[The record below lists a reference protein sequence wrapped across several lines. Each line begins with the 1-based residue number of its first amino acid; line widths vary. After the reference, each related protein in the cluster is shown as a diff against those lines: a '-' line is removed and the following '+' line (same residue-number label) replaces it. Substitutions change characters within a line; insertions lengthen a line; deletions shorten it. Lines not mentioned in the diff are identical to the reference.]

1 MSASQSARKPG
12 CNGMAR
18 PALRKV
24 TRPEEAGRPRLAQL
38 DHDRSLVDAARADPA
53 RFDALYRK
61 YVAQVYNFAVYE
73 LGDHHEAEDATE
85 RTFLSALAGLPRFEE
100 RAGADEGRDASTFR
114 IWLFRIARNVVA
126 ERRRRTRRRPEA
138 PLDLALATPDALD
151 LEATVVDREAATSA
165 WRAVDRLEGDR
176 RRAVILRFVHEMST
190 AEIAAVLERSEG
202 AVRVLIHR
210 GLRSVARDLRR
221 RGEGRA

>member
-1 MSASQSARKPG
+1 
-12 CNGMAR
+12 
-18 PALRKV
+18 LRKV
-24 TRPEEAGRPRLAQL
+24 TRPEEARRPRLAQL
-38 DHDRSLVDAARADPA
+38 DLDRSLVEAARADPA

-85 RTFLSALAGLPRFEE
+85 RTFLSALAGLARFEE
-100 RAGADEGRDASTFR
+100 RADVGDGSDASTFR

-126 ERRRRTRRRPEA
+126 ERRRRSRRRPEA
-138 PLDLALATPDALD
+138 PLDLALGTPDVTD
-151 LEATVVDREAATSA
+151 LEATVLDREAAGSA
-165 WRAVDRLEGDR
+165 WQAVDRLEGDR

-190 AEIAAVLERSEG
+190 AEIAAVLQRSEG
-202 AVRVLIHR
+202 ATRVLIHR
-210 GLRSVARDLRR
+210 GLRTVARDLRR

>member
-1 MSASQSARKPG
+1 
-12 CNGMAR
+12 MAR
-18 PALRKV
+18 PALRKA
-24 TRPEEAGRPRLAQL
+24 TRPEEAGRPRLAHL
-38 DHDRSLVDAARADPA
+38 DLDRSLVDAARADPA

-85 RTFLSALAGLPRFEE
+85 RTFLSALAGLPRFQE
-100 RAGADEGRDASTFR
+100 RARPADGEGASTFR

-126 ERRRRTRRRPEA
+126 ERRRRWHRRPEA
-138 PLDLALATPDALD
+138 PLDLAIDAPDPTD
-151 LEATVVDREAATSA
+151 LERTVVDREAATSA
-165 WRAVDRLEGDR
+165 WRAVDRLTGDR

-190 AEIAAVLERSEG
+190 AEIAAILDRSEG

-210 GLRSVARDLRR
+210 GLRGVARDLRER
-221 RGEGRA
+221 REGGP

>member
-1 MSASQSARKPG
+1 MP
-12 CNGMAR
+12 R
-18 PALRKV
+18 PALRKT

-38 DHDRSLVDAARADPA
+38 DLDRSLVDAARADPA

-85 RTFLSALAGLPRFEE
+85 RTFLSALAGLARFQE
-100 RAGADEGRDASTFR
+100 RARAEDGRDASTFR
-114 IWLFRIARNVVA
+114 VWLFRIARNVIA
-126 ERRRRTRRRPEA
+126 ERRRRWRRRPEA
-138 PLDLALATPDALD
+138 PLDAAIETADPTDVERA
-151 LEATVVDREAATSA
+151 VVDREAATSA
-165 WRAVDRLEGDR
+165 WRAVDRLTGDR

-210 GLRSVARDLRR
+210 GLRTVARDLHG

>member
-1 MSASQSARKPG
+1 MRKS
-12 CNGMAR
+12 
-18 PALRKV
+18 
-24 TRPEEAGRPRLAQL
+24 TRPEGAAATPRLAHL
-38 DHDRSLVDAARADPA
+38 DLDRSLVDAARADPA

-85 RTFLSALAGLPRFEE
+85 RTFLSALAALPRFEE
-100 RAGADEGRDASTFR
+100 RARVEDGRDASTFR
-114 IWLFRIARNVVA
+114 VWLFRIARNVVA
-126 ERRRRTRRRPEA
+126 ERRRRWRRRPEA
-138 PLDLALATPDALD
+138 PLDLALATPDPLD
-151 LEATVVDREAATSA
+151 VERAVVEREAATTA
-165 WRAVDRLEGDR
+165 WRAVDRLTGDR

-210 GLRSVARDLRR
+210 GLRSVAKELRG

>member
-1 MSASQSARKPG
+1 MD
-12 CNGMAR
+12 R
-18 PALRKV
+18 PALRKT
-24 TRPEEAGRPRLAQL
+24 TRPEEAGRSRLAHL
-38 DHDRSLVDAARADPA
+38 DLDRSLVEAARADPA

-100 RAGADEGRDASTFR
+100 RARAEDGDDASTFR

-126 ERRRRTRRRPEA
+126 ERRRRRRRRPEA
-138 PLDLALATPDALD
+138 PLDLALATPDPTD
-151 LEATVVDREAATSA
+151 VERVVVDREAATSA
-165 WRAVDRLEGDR
+165 WRAVDRLPGDR
-176 RRAVILRFVHEMST
+176 RRAVVLRFVHEMST
-190 AEIAAVLERSEG
+190 AEIAEVLQRSEG

-210 GLRSVARDLRR
+210 GLRGIARDLRD